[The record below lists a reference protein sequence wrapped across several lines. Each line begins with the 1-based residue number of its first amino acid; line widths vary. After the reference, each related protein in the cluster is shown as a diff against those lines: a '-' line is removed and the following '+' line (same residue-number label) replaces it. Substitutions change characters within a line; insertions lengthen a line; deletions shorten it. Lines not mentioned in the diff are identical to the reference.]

1 MIMKAS
7 ISIVEADDTKQGFDN
22 IIIAVMQNQIMNLP
36 PKSPGTFSLNLK
48 ILETLIVSN
57 SYNFFFELRFLKFLV
72 SKCLILK

>member
-57 SYNFFFELRFLKFLV
+57 S
-72 SKCLILK
+72 C